1 MKVYSFIFARGGS
14 KGIPKKNIKLFL
26 GKPLIYYSINL
37 AKKIKN
43 IDKVF
48 VSTDDHEIAN
58 ISKEYGAE
66 VIDRPSDLA
75 SDNSPEWLSWQH
87 AIKWVEN
94 KYGRFETFL
103 SLPTTSPLRNELDIM
118 NCLSTLSKEIDIV
131 IGITKSVRSP
141 WFNMVKKDENQNI
154 HLLLKN
160 DKTIV
165 NRQQAPDSFD
175 ITTCAYVST
184 ANFIKA
190 NDSIF
195 DGKILGVEI
204 PQERAIDI
212 DTIIDFDIAEFL
224 MKRNDKYD
232 A

>member
-48 VSTDDHEIAN
+48 VSTDDNEIAE
-58 ISKEYGAE
+58 ISKKYGAE

-94 KYGRFETFL
+94 RYGRFETFL

-118 NCLSTLSKEIDIV
+118 NCLLALSNEIDIV
-131 IGITKSVRSP
+131 IGITKSARSP

-154 HLLLKN
+154 QLLLKN
-160 DKTIV
+160 DKKIV
-165 NRQQAPDSFD
+165 NRQLAPESFD
-175 ITTCAYVST
+175 ITTCAYVT
-184 ANFIKA
+184 RTNFVKD
-190 NDSIF
+190 NNSIF
-195 DGKILGVEI
+195 DGKVCGIEI

-212 DTIIDFDIAEFL
+212 DTIVDFDIAEFL
-224 MKRNDKYD
+224 MKRNAKYN